1 MVFKYAFSCFIAW
14 APDILESLVTA
25 LYFDKA
31 TTKAQDHSEVCTTP
45 GHPAHT
51 YKFIGHL

>member
-1 MVFKYAFSCFIAW
+1 MAFKYAFSSFISF

-25 LYFDKA
+25 LYFDQA
-31 TTKAQDHSEVCTTP
+31 PTKAQDHSEDCTTP
-45 GHPAHT
+45 GHTGHT